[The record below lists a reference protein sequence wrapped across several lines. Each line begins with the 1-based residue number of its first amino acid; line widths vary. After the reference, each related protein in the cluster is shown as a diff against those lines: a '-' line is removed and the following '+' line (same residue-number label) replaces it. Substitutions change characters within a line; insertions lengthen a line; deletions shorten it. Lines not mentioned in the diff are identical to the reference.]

1 MSRCLDASTHQ
12 ADVERFQTY
21 YHLLIAVQFD
31 VGRLTLHEGNVPLT
45 GILTDI
51 QTPQSG
57 VISTAVVCEGHVGTQ
72 ALVSQPQVS

>member
-31 VGRLTLHEGNVPLT
+31 VGRLTLHKGNVP
-45 GILTDI
+45 LTDI

-72 ALVSQPQVS
+72 ALVSQPQVSQ